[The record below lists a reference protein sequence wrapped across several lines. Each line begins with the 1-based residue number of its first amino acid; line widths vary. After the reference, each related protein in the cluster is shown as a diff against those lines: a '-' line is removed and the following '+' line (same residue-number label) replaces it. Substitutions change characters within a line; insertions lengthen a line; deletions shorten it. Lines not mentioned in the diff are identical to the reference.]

1 MVLFSRT
8 TKTRLRGFV
17 IDEKIALPR
26 KAAFWRKGMDM
37 KRFEILDCLSK
48 LADAC
53 IHHVQVAHA
62 IEGEVSEYELWK
74 AQICAEAAMRFA
86 KECAKENPR

>member
-37 KRFEILDCLSK
+37 TRQDWIKAAFYLGFGFVVGVILRHMGL
-48 LADAC
+48 
-53 IHHVQVAHA
+53 
-62 IEGEVSEYELWK
+62 
-74 AQICAEAAMRFA
+74 
-86 KECAKENPR
+86 